1 MSKVIVL
8 LLHNGLKLYKKIFT
22 DADPVLG
29 TCNIQVLLATDFN
42 NVPHDTA
49 TWNDLRGAART
60 VFRSCIRGKRMGGL
74 VTRNGTLLASV
85 IHTDI

>member
-29 TCNIQVLLATDFN
+29 TCNIQVLLATDFD

-60 VFRSCIRGKRMGGL
+60 VFRSCIKGKRIGGL
-74 VTRNGTLLASV
+74 VTRNGTLLPSV
-85 IHTDI
+85 VYTDI